1 MVSTINSNILANLN
15 LHSKQ
20 LWGMN
25 QGVMGRVLMK
35 KTRGKI
41 SRVSVPL
48 RNVDF
53 RGTQSCRL
61 LSGLQASQSS
71 RGKFWNLQ

>member
-1 MVSTINSNILANLN
+1 VGSTINSNILANSN
-15 LHSKQ
+15 LYSKR

-25 QGVMGRVLMK
+25 QRVRGRVLMK

-48 RNVDF
+48 MP
-53 RGTQSCRL
+53 GY
-61 LSGLQASQSS
+61 
-71 RGKFWNLQ
+71 GKYTLYKRALD